1 MTIMRK
7 NLISH
12 GRFLLLATL
21 ATLVTLAAGSGCTS
35 KDNSPIQLGFVGS
48 LTGRTAD
55 LGIDG
60 RNGLQL
66 AIEQTNAAG
75 GINGR
80 PLNLI
85 IKDDEASAD
94 RGKAV
99 VGELIAAKVA
109 AIFGPMTSNVAVA
122 TAPLATSANTLMI
135 AGTVTTNALSGI
147 DDQFF
152 RVIASTTA
160 HSATMAQYL
169 FKQKNVRHTAVLVNL
184 ANRSYT
190 ESWANDYTTAT
201 GTLTGAKVTR
211 IDYTSVEGI
220 SFEPFAK
227 QLVASNPDAII
238 LVTNAV
244 DAAQVAN
251 QLVRLGSKAIHATS
265 EWAGSGKLMDLGGA
279 NVEGFIVPQYIDLA
293 STAPAFLKFREDYQK
308 RFKQEPGFPALEIF
322 DAATVVIHALR
333 EQQKEESLKQTLLRL
348 KSFATVQER
357 IVFDAFGDVHSPTFL
372 TEIRDG
378 RYQPVR

>member
-1 MTIMRK
+1 MRK

-211 IDYTSVEGI
+211 IDYTSAEGI